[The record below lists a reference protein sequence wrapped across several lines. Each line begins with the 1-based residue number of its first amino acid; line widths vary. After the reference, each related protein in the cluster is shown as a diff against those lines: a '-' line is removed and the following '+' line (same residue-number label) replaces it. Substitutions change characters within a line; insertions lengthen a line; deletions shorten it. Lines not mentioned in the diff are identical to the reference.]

1 MINYHECNLLDYNPV
16 YVDIHSGSANT
27 QIMPLVDYLLDKRVT
42 IDSQSSLDSLTV
54 GKANTQIGV
63 GHIETTGHVD
73 AGSWLQA
80 GTSVTAGSYVDA
92 GSWVQAGTS
101 VTAGTYIS
109 ATNYIEGS
117 NIWANDGSFYANS
130 SVIDLSKNNNGV
142 SENTY
147 QGLYLKDKDNSNIAK
162 FGWGELTAGDTYA
175 EMYVYNKNDVQNRL
189 ALNVAKNG
197 TLSVQVS
204 SAAAWRDALNIIK
217 PSVTKSSS
225 IAAVTV
231 GNNAAKTLTSFT
243 LQPGKY
249 IVMCWARFNPHADT
263 GYRYIFLT
271 DSSSGT
277 SPIELMA
284 EKQIGANGANISL
297 SMDLNLELTVS
308 SATTYYFRAWHNG
321 GASIDVTPRYHI
333 VQID

>member
-1 MINYHECNLLDYNPV
+1 MG
-16 YVDIHSGSANT
+16 DISKIKLPDNSLVNIKDATART
-27 QIMPLVDYLLDKRVT
+27 QIAGKQDT
-42 IDSQSSLDSLTV
+42 ITSSTSLSFRDLTV
-54 GKANTQIGV
+54 GEITSGDITSSGNVSATLDVTGRHV
-63 GHIETTGHVD
+63 EATGHVD
-73 AGSWLQA
+73 AS
-80 GTSVTAGSYVDA
+80 
-92 GSWVQAGTS
+92 SWVQAGTS

-109 ATNYIEGS
+109 AQTYVEGS
-117 NIWANDGSFYANS
+117 NIWANDGSFYSNS

-147 QGLYLKDKDNSNIAK
+147 QGLYLKDKNNNNIAK
-162 FGWGELTAGDTYA
+162 FGWGELTAGDTYS

-217 PSVTKSSS
+217 PQVTKSDA
-225 IAAVTV
+225 IAAVSV

-249 IVMCWARFNPHADT
+249 IVMCWARFAAHADT

-271 DSSSGT
+271 DSSTGT
-277 SPIELMA
+277 GPIELMA
-284 EKQIGANGANISL
+284 EKQIGANNTNISL

-308 SATTYYFRAWHNG
+308 SATTYYFRAWHTA
-321 GASIDVTPRYHI
+321 GASISVTPRYHI

>member
-1 MINYHECNLLDYNPV
+1 MADISKIKLPNGDVNNIKDATARTELSNKQNTITSGTDISMNNLTAASVTARGNIEGANLVADNDISGRH
-16 YVDIHSGSANT
+16 VD
-27 QIMPLVDYLLDKRVT
+27 V
-42 IDSQSSLDSLTV
+42 
-54 GKANTQIGV
+54 
-63 GHIETTGHVD
+63 TGHVD
-73 AGSWLQA
+73 AA
-80 GTSVTAGSYVDA
+80 
-92 GSWVQAGTS
+92 SWVQAGTS

-109 ATNYIEGS
+109 AQTYVEGS

-147 QGLYLKDKDNSNIAK
+147 QGLYLKDKNNDNIAK

-175 EMYVYNKNDVQNRL
+175 EMYVYNKNDAQNRL

-217 PSVTKSSS
+217 PQVIKSDS
-225 IAAVTV
+225 IAAVSV
-231 GNNAAKTLTSFT
+231 GNNSAKTLTSFT

-249 IVMCWARFNPHADT
+249 IVMCWARFAAHADT

-271 DSSSGT
+271 DSSTGT
-277 SPIELMA
+277 GPIELMA
-284 EKQIGANGANISL
+284 EKQIGANNTNISL

-308 SATTYYFRAWHNG
+308 SATTYYFRAWHTA
-321 GASIDVTPRYHI
+321 GASISVTPRYHI